1 MDLATLR
8 CFVGVAEDEHVGRAA
23 LRLNISASPLSR
35 QIRKLEAE
43 LGVALFERQRQR
55 LRLTEEGRRFLD
67 EARELLAHAD
77 AVKARGRGLAQGAA
91 GSLCLG
97 AVPGALADATVVE
110 ALRRLRQERP
120 GLALRV
126 VPGRSPPLADQLRR
140 GVLDLA
146 LVYRPP
152 AETDLKSALLVRRP
166 MALALA
172 ADHPLAAAE
181 QVTPEHLA
189 GQIWLALDR
198 TVSPAFRQH
207 FLAACRRAGF
217 DPDIRYE
224 TSDLFSALAVIRAGL
239 ACALVQDGLPL
250 PVGVVTRPVPGLDLH
265 TELHAVWRPSNPAP
279 VVAALLALFSLSAS
293 ACRPEATPAAV

>member
-1 MDLATLR
+1 MDLAILR

-67 EARELLAHAD
+67 EARELLAHAE
-77 AVKARGRGLAQGAA
+77 AVKARGRGLAGGAA

-97 AVPGALADATVVE
+97 AVPGALADGAVVDG
-110 ALRRLRQERP
+110 LRRLRAARP
-120 GLALRV
+120 GLALRM
-126 VPGRSPPLADQLRR
+126 VPGRSPALTDQLRR

-152 AETDLKSALLVRRP
+152 AEPGLETRLLARRP
-166 MALALA
+166 MALAVA
-172 ADHPLAAAE
+172 ADHPLATVP
-181 QVTPEHLA
+181 QVTPAQLA
-189 GQIWLALDR
+189 GEAWLALDR
-198 TVSPAFRQH
+198 SVSPAFRQH

-217 DPDIRYE
+217 EPDIRFE
-224 TSDLFSALAVIRAGL
+224 TSDLFSALAVVRAGL
-239 ACALVQDGLPL
+239 ACALVQHDLPL
-250 PVGVVTRPVPGLDLH
+250 PAGVVTRPVAGLDLS

-279 VVAALLALFSLSAS
+279 AVAALLALLSPG
-293 ACRPEATPAAV
+293 R

>member
-55 LRLTEEGRRFLD
+55 LRLTEEGRRFLE

-77 AVKARGRGLAQGAA
+77 AVKARGCGLGRGAA

-97 AVPGALADATVVE
+97 AVPGALADRLVVE
-110 ALRRLRQERP
+110 ALRRLHRDRP

-126 VPGRSPPLADQLRR
+126 VPGRSPGLADQLRR
-140 GVLDLA
+140 GILDVA

-152 AETDLKSALLVRRP
+152 AEAGLETRLLARCP
-166 MALALA
+166 MVLMVA
-172 ADHPLAAAE
+172 AGHPLAGAE
-181 QVTPEHLA
+181 HVMPEHLA
-189 GQIWLALDR
+189 AEPWLALDR
-198 TVSPAFRQH
+198 AVSPGFRQH
-207 FLAACRRAGF
+207 FVAACRRAGF
-217 DPDIRYE
+217 DPDICFE
-224 TSDLFSALAVIRAGL
+224 TSDLFSAVSVVQAGL
-239 ACALVQDGLPL
+239 ACALVQQGLPL
-250 PVGVVTRPVPGLDLH
+250 PAGVVTRPVSGLELF
-265 TELHAVWRPSNPAP
+265 TELHAVWRPSNPSPA
-279 VVAALLALFSLSAS
+279 VQALLARLQPVSTGA
-293 ACRPEATPAAV
+293 PP